1 MTNPGSFGG
10 DVVEE
15 DAVGEGDLKSKKMK
29 FNQMDPTELGPS
41 KVELA
46 REQFSADELKSFEDA
61 FGMFD
66 VDGNGRLEVF
76 EIERV
81 LNELDK
87 PMSRT
92 QILDLLYDAGLEGT
106 VAKGGMEIDDFI
118 QMMAGEKNFKTIP
131 LDEHQSKMVTEIFE
145 TFDNDGDGYW

>member
-10 DVVEE
+10 DFVEE
-15 DAVGEGDLKSKKMK
+15 DAVEADPKSKKLK
-29 FNQMDPTELGPS
+29 FSQMDPTELGPS
-41 KVELA
+41 KAELA
-46 REQFSADELKSFEDA
+46 RATFSDEEVKKFEEA
-61 FGMFD
+61 FSMFD
-66 VDGNGRLEVF
+66 VNGDGCLEVF

-106 VAKGGMEIDDFI
+106 VAAGGMKIDDFI
-118 QMMAGEKNFKTIP
+118 Q
-131 LDEHQSKMVTEIFE
+131 
-145 TFDNDGDGYW
+145 